1 MTFYELA
8 MEDYEN
14 RMAAYD
20 DAKLNEHLAKE
31 EEVEDPP
38 YLEGV
43 TAKILDKIYE
53 LPIND
58 FYDDIPS
65 REFQKEFDQA
75 VEKIVDAMARTL
87 WQKSSLQEKHFM
99 GGIFSESE

>member
-8 MEDYEN
+8 IEHYEDK
-14 RMAAYD
+14 MAAYD
-20 DAKLNEHLAKE
+20 DAKLNEYLAKE
-31 EEVEDPP
+31 VEDAP

-75 VEKIVDAMARTL
+75 VEKIADAMARTL

-99 GGIFSESE
+99 GGIFSENE